1 LQFWQAPFLSGN
13 NRCGEMEGEVLQA
26 AILLALIAPMS
37 SAGDER

>member
-1 LQFWQAPFLSGN
+1 
-13 NRCGEMEGEVLQA
+13 MEGEVLQA